1 MNNTIIF
8 IAGKKGSGKTSFAK
22 KEVLPAFD
30 RLVTIDSLSEYEHGY
45 IVNTIV
51 EFINVIEANYKKPF
65 FNIIYRPL
73 DEKETKFFEIVKD
86 LRNVSIVIEEADMYS
101 NPYKQ
106 DKNFERLVRYGR
118 HFSQDLIVISRRPA
132 EISRNITAQ
141 ADIVLTFQQ
150 TERRDID
157 YFKYYTDR
165 AENLANL
172 KQSNGRNHKEGI
184 HYEIVLGKPLFDR
197 IIRKNKNNA

>member
-1 MNNTIIF
+1 MDNLIIF

-22 KEVLPAFD
+22 KSVLPAFS
-30 RLVTIDSLSEYEHGY
+30 RLLVIDSLSEYENGF
-45 IVNTIV
+45 IVNSIPD
-51 EFINVIEANYKKPF
+51 FINVVEANYNKPF
-65 FNIIYRPL
+65 FTIIYRPL
-73 DEKETKFFEIVKD
+73 DEKEAKFFEIVKELHD
-86 LRNVSIVIEEADMYS
+86 VSIVIEEADMYS

-132 EISRNITAQ
+132 EISRNVTAQ

-157 YFKYYTDR
+157 YFKYYTDQ
-165 AENLANL
+165 AENLSKL
-172 KQSNGRNHKEGI
+172 KQSNGRNHEKHT
-184 HYEIVLGKPLFDR
+184 HYEIVLGESLFTKK
-197 IIRKNKNNA
+197 IANKT